1 MDSDAEQFAYYLHSI
16 HRYLRNSAFADNQNI
31 LTRVQWMML
40 KQLHRKGPMTIG
52 AMAEHLAVR
61 PSTMS
66 QMVDRLE
73 KLEFVTREQDP
84 RDARVKQIQLTERG
98 KDIIKKTEL
107 KWMESLTEPFS
118 HLAAEEQETLVRL
131 MKKLSD
137 HLPNRGDS

>member
-1 MDSDAEQFAYYLHSI
+1 MDAEAEQFAYYLHSI
-16 HRYLRNSAFADNQNI
+16 HRYLRNSAFAHNSDT

-40 KQLHRKGPMTIG
+40 RQLHRNGAMTIG

-73 KLEFVTREQDP
+73 KLDFVTRKQDP
-84 RDARVKQIQLTERG
+84 QDARVKQILLTELG
-98 KDIIKKTEL
+98 KDIIEKTER
-107 KWMESLTEPFS
+107 KWMESLAEPFS
-118 HLAAEEQETLVRL
+118 HLNPEEQATLVRL

-137 HLPNRGDS
+137 RLPSRGES